1 MVTAATARKA
11 RKKAK
16 KDPPPAMRTVSEAFN
31 PSKCLKILEEKAP
44 NRDVNQGHVQ
54 TLVRKILN
62 GEWVETHQGVAFD
75 VNGKLIDGQ
84 HRLWAVVE
92 SDKAVRMRVTYNVP
106 AEAMPVIDDGKI
118 RSLLDVAR
126 LDGFPTN
133 INLTSAHTSCAK
145 FMMQSQRKWDSRLKP
160 SKPEALAF
168 LHKYLHR
175 VDLGVR
181 LLKASPKRGLST
193 APLMAV
199 VARAA
204 DHADEHDLARF
215 VRILHSGVQ
224 DANED
229 VAAILLRNWIQN
241 ALMRNMRLDPQT
253 VYRKAERALRAFL
266 DREVLS
272 NLYEAKKELF
282 KLDGE

>member
-1 MVTAATARKA
+1 MTAATARKA
-11 RKKAK
+11 KKKPRVGA
-16 KDPPPAMRTVSEAFN
+16 PAMKTVTETMTPDKA
-31 PSKCLKILEEKAP
+31 LKILEENLGA
-44 NRDVNQGHVQ
+44 NRDVRQSWVVE
-54 TLVRKILN
+54 LARRIAN
-62 GEWVETHQGVAFD
+62 GEWQETHQGIAFD

-84 HRLWAVVE
+84 HRLWAIVE
-92 SDKAVRMRVTYNVP
+92 AAKPVKIRVTYNVSSV
-106 AEAMPVIDDGKI
+106 AMVAVDDGKI
-118 RSLLDVAR
+118 RSLLDVAK
-126 LDGFPTN
+126 LDGFAKN
-133 INLTSAHTSCAK
+133 ISLNSAHTSCAK
-145 FMMQSQRKWDSRLKP
+145 FMLQSQRKWDSRLNP

-204 DHADEHDLARF
+204 DHADEQDLARF

-224 DANED
+224 DSNED
-229 VAAILLRNWIQN
+229 VAVILLRNWIQN

-253 VYRKAERALRAFL
+253 VYRKAQRALRAFL